1 MMDKG
6 PFVAEIC
13 IQSPHRERDASP
25 CGAVGD
31 ATGSFISRVFGVL
44 PDPLSICKY
53 LFIIF
58 VLETNTNICCI

>member
-25 CGAVGD
+25 CGAVRN
-31 ATGSFISRVFGVL
+31 ATGLFIFRVFGVL
-44 PDPLSICKY
+44 LDPLSICKY
-53 LFIIF
+53 LFRIF
-58 VLETNTNICCI
+58 VL